1 MIKKQ
6 LLKNNFVNS
15 SATILDVIKSLNRSK
30 EKICI
35 VLNSNK
41 KVCGLITDGD
51 LRRIILREKILK

>member
-30 EKICI
+30 EKFY
-35 VLNSNK
+35 VLNSTKSLWTNY
-41 KVCGLITDGD
+41 
-51 LRRIILREKILK
+51 RW